1 MPNFHAAVAAHP
13 AAYQSSQSSTLPP
26 SYSAA
31 GLEAAAAL
39 SPTLMLQ
46 APNVSSKASGKW
58 SPKIWPKRSAN
69 VVPVNTPLSEPAL
82 SEWLG
87 VCVGTK
93 EEFTKLHEDYGKEV
107 KELIA
112 DWSRRGRDDEVVQ
125 GGNLIDF
132 G

>member
-1 MPNFHAAVAAHP
+1 MPNFHSVEAAHP
-13 AAYQSSQSSTLPP
+13 AAYQSSQSSTLPS

-39 SPTLMLQ
+39 SPNQMLQ
-46 APNVSSKASGKW
+46 APTVSSKSSSKR
-58 SPKIWPKRSAN
+58 SPKLWPKRSAN
-69 VVPVNTPLSEPAL
+69 VVPVNTPPAPSL
-82 SEWLG
+82 GEWLG

-112 DWSRRGRDDEVVQ
+112 DWSKRGRDDEVVQ
-125 GGNLIDF
+125 GENLIDF